1 MRADLHLHTT
11 ASDGLLTPARM
22 VREARLAGMNIIAIT
37 DHDTVS
43 GVREALDAGV
53 REGVRVLPGLELSVG
68 GEEEIHL
75 LAYGVR
81 PEHPGLLALLEGLL
95 VRRQARMEEMLRR
108 LEALGM
114 PVPREEACAPDSP
127 FMGRMNLAR
136 AMTARGYC
144 ASPAEAFSRWLN
156 AGRPAYVPKEPIGV
170 PEGVRRLRALGA
182 VVCLAHPGRLR
193 MEESRAAGPAAGL
206 DRGGPGRHGGLPP
219 QPQGPRTLCAH
230 GAQAWASG
238 DRRQRLPT
246 GGGASGPG
254 LEKLLPAGTARRR
267 TWRRCK
273 ARMTERITK
282 AESP

>member
-193 MEESRAAGPAAGL
+193 MEESALLAR
-206 DRGGPGRHGGLPP
+206 
-219 QPQGPRTLCAH
+219 
-230 GAQAWASG
+230 
-238 DRRQRLPT
+238 
-246 GGGASGPG
+246 
-254 LEKLLPAGTARRR
+254 LPAGAVIIDLASAPGGVDLAAADALGLCARFAPGLPGRCAPATAGALVAD
-267 TWRRCK
+267 TVL
-273 ARMTERITK
+273 RMLCEQTEG
-282 AESP
+282 EG

>member
-136 AMTARGYC
+136 AMTARSYC

-193 MEESRAAGPAAGL
+193 MEESALLARLPGWTEAGL
-206 DRGGPGRHGGLPP
+206 EGMEAYHPSHRDPERYARMARRHGL
-219 QPQGPRTLCAH
+219 LV
-230 GAQAWASG
+230 
-238 DRRQRLPT
+238 T
-246 GGGASGPG
+246 GGSDCHGRRGERSWIGEAT
-254 LEKLLPAGTARRR
+254 AGWHSAQEDV
-267 TWRRCK
+267 
-273 ARMTERITK
+273 AALQSRMTERITK